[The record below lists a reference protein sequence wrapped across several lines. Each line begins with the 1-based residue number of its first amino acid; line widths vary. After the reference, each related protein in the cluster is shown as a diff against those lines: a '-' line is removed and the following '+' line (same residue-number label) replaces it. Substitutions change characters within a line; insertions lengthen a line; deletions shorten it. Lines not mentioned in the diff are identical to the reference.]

1 MQVGAPPAYPV
12 GRPVERALDVLF
24 PPQCVGCR
32 RIGRWI
38 CARCW
43 DQMPWLLD
51 ERCGVCDAP
60 SALNPCACC
69 GPGAGS
75 LDALLAVARFDGV
88 VREAIHTLKFDG
100 RHAISSLMGVLMAQA
115 CCSVAV
121 DLVVP
126 ISLHPARRRQRGYD
140 QAALL
145 ARAAARE
152 LGRPCDDVLRRVR
165 RTAQQAMLAP
175 EERRENVAGAFEAR
189 RRLDGRRIVLID
201 DVFTTGATMQS
212 AAAAAK
218 EAGAGWVG
226 GVVFGSA
233 DANTSFTSLR
243 DAQSRSRY

>member
-1 MQVGAPPAYPV
+1 MLIGIAPAYPV

-43 DQMPWLLD
+43 DRMPWLLG
-51 ERCGVCDAP
+51 ERCGLCDAP
-60 SALNPCACC
+60 SALNPCGHC
-69 GPGAGS
+69 GLGASS
-75 LDALLAVARFDGV
+75 LDALLAVARFDDV
-88 VREAIHTLKFDG
+88 VREAIHALKFDG
-100 RHAISSLMGVLMAQA
+100 RHAISSLMGVLMAEA
-115 CCSVAV
+115 CNTLTV

-126 ISLHPARRRQRGYD
+126 VSLHPARRRQRGYD
-140 QAALL
+140 QARLL
-145 ARAAARE
+145 ARGTARG
-152 LGRPCDDVLRRVR
+152 LGRPCEDVLRRVR

-189 RRLDGRRIVLID
+189 RRLDGRHIVLVD
-201 DVFTTGATMQS
+201 DVFTTGATMQ
-212 AAAAAK
+212 AAADALK

-233 DANTSFTSLR
+233 NSNTSFTALL